1 MLLVREVKCI
11 LLFLTKNG
19 FVNHGILHDVP
30 RNLTTIPKD
39 KEVCL
44 LLTAVFFFQIN
55 PLSPSIHIQTLQT
68 DLHIFP

>member
-1 MLLVREVKCI
+1 MLLAREVKRI

-30 RNLTTIPKD
+30 RNLTAIPKD

-44 LLTAVFFFQIN
+44 LLLLFFFLQIKVARVR
-55 PLSPSIHIQTLQT
+55 LKHISKC
-68 DLHIFP
+68 

>member
-1 MLLVREVKCI
+1 MLLAREVKRI

-19 FVNHGILHDVP
+19 FVNHGILRDVP

-44 LLTAVFFFQIN
+44 LLLLFFSFK
-55 PLSPSIHIQTLQT
+55 LK
-68 DLHIFP
+68 

>member
-1 MLLVREVKCI
+1 MLLAREVKRI

-30 RNLTTIPKD
+30 RNLTAIPKD

-44 LLTAVFFFQIN
+44 LLLLFFSFK
-55 PLSPSIHIQTLQT
+55 LK
-68 DLHIFP
+68 